1 MVCLCKKASK
11 CEGCLLD
18 VHAMWILLLGV
29 QHCARHGCAVGAVN
43 PCSADWSEQAH
54 LPTVLACASYGAYK
68 LGSPSARCVDPYSH
82 NQNVVNGLYHWCVL
96 YASLARHYVL
106 VRSAIPLQWWTQHLH
121 RLSQRGENISSGS
134 PAACKTCKPWMAVRP
149 RIYFGRTSR
158 LLCAE
163 VSFQKAGLLKR
174 KGV

>member
-18 VHAMWILLLGV
+18 ACHVDPPTW
-29 QHCARHGCAVGAVN
+29 CATLRQAWLRSRSSE